1 MTLDFMKNA
10 LRVDYNDDD
19 EMIQLMMETAD
30 AYVADAIG
38 NDYDRGDSRVEIL
51 KMALVQDMYQQRSFS
66 AVKNKKTA
74 NLIRSI
80 IAQLSDGW

>member
-19 EMIQLMMETAD
+19 EMIQLMMEAAD

-66 AVKNKKTA
+66 AVKNQKTA
-74 NLIRSI
+74 KLIRSI
-80 IAQLSDGW
+80 VAQLSDGW